1 MLRVREKTAV
11 YNAKREAS
19 GETNPIDTKI
29 LNIWPSEL
37 SVDQAIQYFFFLW
50 QTWLMQPGSPKL
62 IKFLET
68 TELVCSDEIVEASYT
83 QFN

>member
-37 SVDQAIQYFFFLW
+37 SVDQAIQYFFCGR
-50 QTWLMQPGSPKL
+50 PG
-62 IKFLET
+62 
-68 TELVCSDEIVEASYT
+68 
-83 QFN
+83 

>member
-37 SVDQAIQYFFFLW
+37 SVDQAIQYFFFVADLANAAW
-50 QTWLMQPGSPKL
+50 ITQTHQIP
-62 IKFLET
+62 
-68 TELVCSDEIVEASYT
+68 
-83 QFN
+83 